1 MNFIKLIQLYPTFD
15 PASTDPNCITEKER
29 EVLVNLDNV
38 LLARESRNNT
48 RLLFHGTKEEMLV
61 KISFSEFCERFTE
74 CTE

>member
-15 PASTDPNCITEKER
+15 PMSKDPRCITEEER
-29 EVLVNLDNV
+29 EVIINLDNV

-48 RLLFHGTKEEMLV
+48 RILFHGTKEDILV
-61 KISFSEFCERFTE
+61 KIKFSDFCERLTE